1 MSEIYVAK
9 SYMELPKVGDVFISA
24 GKKYINV
31 QLKSGKIKTVR
42 VYSEAEYKK
51 LYPEASAVP
60 RSTDPYFKSQKE
72 VLGFTKGYITIFKGD
87 TYSHLD
93 WFKLSICR
101 YTKWW
106 GWYVISTDRIPED
119 LPEDL
124 EPIQL
129 PWDRVG
135 DENGTLKSDDTVKE
149 VIESIIYGDSE
160 SSWVGSIGERLELT
174 LTVDRNIPLE
184 NYHGHSSMHIMKDVD
199 GNIFIWTTA
208 AKCWA
213 AGTVHHI
220 RGTIKEQKKY
230 KGECQN
236 ILTRCTE
243 VKS

>member
-1 MSEIYVAK
+1 MVAK
-9 SYMELPKVGDVFISA
+9 SFQEFEMLGEPFLVDKKMYIKVKNPKTGTIRS
-24 GKKYINV
+24 
-31 QLKSGKIKTVR
+31 VR
-42 VYSEAEYKK
+42 WYTDKEYAK
-51 LYPEASAVP
+51 LYPDAVP
-60 RSTDPYFKSQKE
+60 RSTDPYFKPQKE

-87 TYSHLD
+87 TYRHLD
-93 WFKLSICR
+93 WFRLSICR
-101 YTKWW
+101 YAKWW

-129 PWDRVG
+129 PWERVG